1 MNSNPFNPVNSTCS
15 ICGSNETSLF
25 IETNAMMHTY
35 NKETYFFF
43 TCNNCDSKFLANP
56 VDEEQ
61 LSKYYT
67 QNYLP
72 YRGSHAWGKFSKFVE
87 WDDTKLNK
95 SRKNTVLSYLTKTR
109 DIQLLDVGC
118 GKPDFL
124 FEITKEKH
132 INGVGVDFVAADWD
146 NPKFSHLSLLECDW
160 KNVEFK
166 NKFDVIS
173 AWHYL
178 EHDYQLSKTV
188 NRFHELL
195 ISGGIIIIEVPMFEG
210 ILQKIQRKFWQG
222 WHSPR
227 HLSLFS
233 KKSWSILFPAEDWNI
248 LSYKSYGTLSAFT
261 LWWLGYRERRNTDWA
276 NSMEPYF
283 WSLVILKIILS
294 PVFLFEKLLPFGI
307 QTVVI
312 QKK

>member
-1 MNSNPFNPVNSTCS
+1 MPENHTCS
-15 ICGSNETSLF
+15 ICGSTETSPF
-25 IETNAMMHTY
+25 IETNAMMHTP
-35 NKETYFFF
+35 NKEVYSFY
-43 TCNNCDSKFLANP
+43 TCGNCDSKFLINP
-56 VDEEQ
+56 VNEEQ

-72 YRGSHAWGKFSKFVE
+72 YRGAHAWGKFSKFVE
-87 WDDTKLNK
+87 WDDAKLNRA
-95 SRKNTVLSYLTKTR
+95 RKNRVLSYLSNMNN
-109 DIQLLDVGC
+109 IQLLDVGC

-124 FEITKEKH
+124 LEISKVKNILGT
-132 INGVGVDFVAADWD
+132 GVDFVAADWD
-146 NPKFSHLSLLECDW
+146 NPKYSNISLMECDW

-166 NKFDVIS
+166 HKFDVIT

-195 ISGGIIIIEVPMFEG
+195 NSGGIIIIEVPMFEG
-210 ILQKIQRKFWQG
+210 ILQKIQRNFWQG

-233 KKSWSILFPAEDWNI
+233 KKSWSILFPSEDWDVM
-248 LSYKSYGTLSAFT
+248 SHKRSGTLSAFT

-276 NSMEPYF
+276 NTMESYF

-294 PVFLFEKLLPFGI
+294 PIFLFEKLVPFGI